1 MELAFQLCGET
12 VVTNNTTTIY
22 GTDSDGRSICCTI
35 RGICLWFEVLVPST
49 WSSNSNII
57 ESFKELLYSK
67 AQERL
72 QSSLYLNI
80 STAGYR
86 YHGYKFESKSGERE
100 EETWLRIS
108 FATKKDYQLIRS
120 MLMPRTRQYIAQRQ
134 KRSRRPIRLREEL
147 NLYRQVDPQFGS
159 AYGMLAFDM
168 LRPPFLFHLTK
179 QIVPCGW
186 VKLNQYSIVHG
197 DGVRNHVDLHVQC
210 SMSHICPLQRED
222 IAPHKELCF
231 DIETCSNENRFP
243 NSGQPLDAVTMIS
256 FWVRS
261 YNQDDEKD
269 WQATTL
275 ILDTRPENPHN
286 IYAQL
291 AETKIAAPPLEED
304 DGDGEGEVARS
315 HVIWCATEAQL
326 LDTFSQQIRE
336 KDPAFITGYNIDGYD
351 WGYLFDRYAY
361 YKIMNYLRQKV
372 LPANLAHM
380 YAQMKRLAADFEPKL
395 KATKVLNSELKERR
409 IAALWQWL
417 NQQLETIFGCKEFSC
432 ARSLTSPQLPVC
444 VRAFS
449 CHDTLEQFMAA
460 FRYMNQLQDI
470 HWPKG
475 LTASPDEADAHHYFP
490 HFGRSTIPC
499 ELELRSLS
507 SAAFGDN
514 IMRAIKT
521 SSMLG
526 RTSVDMFMQVKKKHK
541 LASYSLNNV
550 MEHFFGLKKVDLP
563 YETMFQLTRSGQYL
577 EKVILYCER
586 DAQLPL
592 LLSTRNHILTFI
604 IQTRRVCRNAVSQ
617 QTGTTQQVLQK
628 LAWSAIYNNSPYQ
641 WKLNTPFFETERV
654 RYDGAHVFD
663 PEQLGT
669 NTYYDTDTMPFCLDF
684 ASLYPNII
692 LSYVTAT
699 DTIVT
704 QAHAQTLRQKGVQ
717 VRALEASVRVYRCS
731 TCGLT
736 FNSVA
741 ELQEHERKKRHGP
754 SSSYDYESI
763 LKTYHF
769 VQSDSIIREM
779 LLDVLA
785 ERKAAKKR
793 MKQHKKNGNE
803 FGAMLENAQQLA
815 LKVVANSVYGAMG
828 ASIGYVACN
837 PVAACVTKKGSDLIQ
852 LTAQTA
858 ESQEWT
864 VSMLGWQLKAQCK
877 LIYGDT
883 DSVFLIVQRTDGFAQ
898 YNQGLSD
905 ANKLKLDLLIT
916 TKFGIRIAA
925 YITDTVFQEFPHM
938 VLEFEKTYSRFVSI
952 MKKKYAGLKYADDTL
967 LAGLHALENG
977 GDNGGNS
984 NLNQQLEAITLTGK
998 FSAMGMELKRRD
1010 ITGCVKK
1017 GLNMIVDA
1025 TLRSDQFRLP
1035 RAQAFHAA
1043 LSALERFSEWFCR
1056 QMKVTE
1062 YSYFIKTQGLKSSYA
1077 NPAVHNEANEREKK
1091 RILKGLQ
1098 MGSWTLPGGRVAYCY
1113 IKGDKRKKQH
1123 QKAETLAWCET
1134 QRLKLDL
1141 LKYLELTKKPV
1152 YNYLRPFCP
1161 MLEQGGADYTLLDKL
1176 FTQIHTK
1183 LSGNQPLTLFLKRRR
1198 AESDC
1203 DSTDDSTNPPKHAV
1217 SCEAKSGGVIQLS
1230 EQKTVPTKRRRVQQT
1245 MASFFKKK
1253 K

>member
-1 MELAFQLCGET
+1 MSVQQSSIEFQLCGET
-12 VVTNNTTTIY
+12 KVTNRRTIVY
-22 GTDSDGRSICCTI
+22 GTDAQGRSICCTI
-35 RGICLWFEVLVPST
+35 RGIRLWFEVLVPSH
-49 WSSNSNII
+49 WEDDYSFV
-57 ESFKELLYSK
+57 ESFREHLYNKAPRLEAMPLMAISSK
-67 AQERL
+67 
-72 QSSLYLNI
+72 
-80 STAGYR
+80 GYR
-86 YHGYKFESKSGERE
+86 YHGYRFDPASGKRKQ
-100 EETWLRIS
+100 ETWLRIS
-108 FATKKDYQLIRS
+108 FNTVKDYQLIRS
-120 MLMPRTRQYIAQRQ
+120 MLTPRTRRYIARRQ
-134 KRSRRPIRLREEL
+134 KTSRRTIRLREEQA
-147 NLYRQVDPQFGS
+147 LYKHVDPEFGPE
-159 AYGMLAFDM
+159 YGMLAFDM
-168 LRPPFLFHLTK
+168 LRPPFLFHLSK

-186 VKLNQYSIVHG
+186 VQLAQYSVVNEG
-197 DGVRNHVDLHVQC
+197 KNHVDLHVQC
-210 SMSHICPLQRED
+210 SMRDICPLNRDD

-243 NSGQPLDAVTMIS
+243 NSAQPLDAVTMIS

-261 YNQDDEKD
+261 YNQDDESD

-275 ILDTRPENPHN
+275 ILDTRPNNPYN
-286 IYAQL
+286 IYTQRS
-291 AETKIAAPPLEED
+291 ETKIAAPPLE
-304 DGDGEGEVARS
+304 DGEELARS

-361 YKIMNYLRQKV
+361 YKIMDHLRRNV
-372 LPANLAHM
+372 PAANLARM
-380 YAQMKRLAADFEPKL
+380 YDDMKRLATEFAPKL
-395 KATKVLNSELKERR
+395 KATEILNSELKERR
-409 IAALWQWL
+409 IAALWKWL
-417 NQQLETIFGCKEFSC
+417 NQKLETIFGCKEFNC
-432 ARSLTSPQLPVC
+432 ATSLTRPQLPVC

-449 CHDTLEQFMAA
+449 CHDTLEQFITAA
-460 FRYMNQLQDI
+460 QYMRQLDDV
-470 HWPKG
+470 HWPRG
-475 LTASPDEADAHHYFP
+475 LTASPDEADVHHYFP
-490 HFGRSTIPC
+490 HFGRSAIPC

-563 YETMFQLTRSGQYL
+563 YEKMFQLIRSGQYL

-592 LLSTRNHILTFI
+592 LLSTRNHILTFT

-704 QAHAQTLRQKGVQ
+704 EADAQALCQKGVQ

-741 ELQEHERKKRHGP
+741 ELQEHEKKKRHGP
-754 SSSYDYESI
+754 SSYDYESI

-916 TKFGIRIAA
+916 TKFGVRIAA

-984 NLNQQLEAITLTGK
+984 DHAYAAASNLNQQLEAITLTGK

-1035 RAQAFHAA
+1035 RAQAFQAA

-1062 YSYFIKTQGLKSSYA
+1062 YAYFVKTQGLKSSYA

-1091 RILKGLQ
+1091 RILRGLQ

-1176 FTQIHTK
+1176 FTRTHTK
-1183 LSGNQPLTLFLKRRR
+1183 LSGNQPLTLFLKRR
-1198 AESDC
+1198 ADHC
-1203 DSTDDSTNPPKHAV
+1203 DPPLCTSTRDPPLCTSTR
-1217 SCEAKSGGVIQLS
+1217 EAKCETKSQT
-1230 EQKTVPTKRRRVQQT
+1230 ECPRKRRKVQHT
-1245 MASFFKKK
+1245 MANFFKKK
-1253 K
+1253 